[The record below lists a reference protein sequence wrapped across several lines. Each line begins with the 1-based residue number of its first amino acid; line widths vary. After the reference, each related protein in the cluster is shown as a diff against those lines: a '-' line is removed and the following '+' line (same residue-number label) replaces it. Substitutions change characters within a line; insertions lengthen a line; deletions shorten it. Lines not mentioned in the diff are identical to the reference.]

1 MFSKVDESKKA
12 HDQEVENTL
21 LRAKLAKAESNVDY
35 LSMMSGID
43 LPEES
48 TAHGMETEIEGG
60 EDNE

>member
-12 HDQEVENTL
+12 HNQEVENTL

-43 LPEES
+43 LPEEV
-48 TAHGMETEIEGG
+48 TAQGMETEGG

>member
-1 MFSKVDESKKA
+1 MFSEVDESKKA
-12 HDQEVENTL
+12 HDQEVENTM

-48 TAHGMETEIEGG
+48 TQQGMGTEGG

>member
-21 LRAKLAKAESNVDY
+21 LRAKLTKAESNVDY

-43 LPEES
+43 LPEETTQGMS
-48 TAHGMETEIEGG
+48 TEVEEGG
-60 EDNE
+60 ENNE

>member
-1 MFSKVDESKKA
+1 MFSKVDGSKKA
-12 HDQEVENTL
+12 HDQEVENNL

-43 LPEES
+43 LPEETIQS
-48 TAHGMETEIEGG
+48 MGAEAEEGG

>member
-1 MFSKVDESKKA
+1 MFSKIDESKKV

-48 TAHGMETEIEGG
+48 TAQGMETETEGG
-60 EDNE
+60 EGNE

>member
-48 TAHGMETEIEGG
+48 TARGMETEGG